1 MFTYSSAK
9 ASRLALSTKPRGIAY
24 MFVMHVA
31 EELHKW
37 PEADKR
43 TRLWV
48 SSMSKF
54 QPPGTLLLVLILI
67 WDCTAPQLRN
77 SHARDV

>member
-1 MFTYSSAK
+1 MHLRRAPLQEPMLGVFAYSSAK

-24 MFVMHVA
+24 MFIMHVA
-31 EELHKW
+31 EELQKW

-48 SSMSKF
+48 SF
-54 QPPGTLLLVLILI
+54 WL
-67 WDCTAPQLRN
+67 
-77 SHARDV
+77 